1 MWDWDL
7 GGSGNVLYCLLL
19 VASLDALD
27 NGNCFGLYELF
38 CFFELDVY
46 NSQKSRI
53 HTELFLGEG
62 KNYLVYLK
70 GKRRSGMREEVRGF
84 LLFGSL
90 RDGRIGAV
98 R

>member
-53 HTELFLGEG
+53 HTELFLGERKELLG
-62 KNYLVYLK
+62 ILEGEAKEWDE
-70 GKRRSGMREEVRGF
+70 RRGEGF
-84 LLFGSL
+84 FTFWEAE
-90 RDGRIGAV
+90 R
-98 R
+98 